1 MLVIDIPEPQ
11 LDYEY
16 SIEYYKDEPGVYVL
30 VHERIDSDTE
40 IFVFGN
46 LADAVEHAQYIAESN
61 LQDHHTEDDIEQR
74 YDETLYWIVY
84 PNENHI
90 WIVRRKVR

>member
-16 SIEYYKDEPGVYVL
+16 SIEYYENEPSVYVL
-30 VHERIDSDTE
+30 VHERIDSNTE
-40 IFVFGN
+40 VFVFSK
-46 LADAVEHAQYIAESN
+46 LTDAVGYAQYIAESN

-74 YDETLYWIVY
+74 YDETIYWIVY

-90 WIVRRKVR
+90 WIVRRKIR